1 MLVKKAWNKIN
12 FNEKSNFHWLDYL
25 VTFSNWNHWLVD
37 IMQIS
42 RVILQQI
49 SNTSVEFRELSDM
62 DALRIKAKINTWNL
76 ELKINGYIL
85 CDCGI
90 GMLDVSRE

>member
-1 MLVKKAWNKIN
+1 MLVKKLWNKIN
-12 FNEKSNFHWLDYL
+12 FNEKSKFQWLDYL

-37 IMQIS
+37 IIRMS
-42 RVILQQI
+42 RVILQQT
-49 SNTSVEFRELSDM
+49 SKTSVEFRELSDM

>member
-1 MLVKKAWNKIN
+1 
-12 FNEKSNFHWLDYL
+12 
-25 VTFSNWNHWLVD
+25 
-37 IMQIS
+37 MQIS

-49 SNTSVEFRELSDM
+49 SKTSVEFREMSEM

-90 GMLDVSRE
+90 GMLDVSRK